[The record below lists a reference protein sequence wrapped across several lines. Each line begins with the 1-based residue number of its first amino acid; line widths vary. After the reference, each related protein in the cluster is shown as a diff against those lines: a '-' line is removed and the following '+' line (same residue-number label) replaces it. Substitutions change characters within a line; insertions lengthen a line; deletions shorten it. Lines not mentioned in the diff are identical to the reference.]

1 MSIHGT
7 FLDSCMK
14 SQQQKGL
21 KFTKMTFLKK
31 GAVVFGQKVAQNEQ
45 LEFYHKL
52 VHRIFLTYCIK
63 LKQHKC

>member
-1 MSIHGT
+1 
-7 FLDSCMK
+7 MK
-14 SQQQKGL
+14 LQQQKVL

-31 GAVVFGQKVAQNEQ
+31 GAGVFGQKVAQNEQ
-45 LEFYHKL
+45 LKFYHKL

>member
-1 MSIHGT
+1 
-7 FLDSCMK
+7 MK

-45 LEFYHKL
+45 LELYHKL